1 VEGVFVLLQY
11 FFEEVVVEA
20 LTVRIEGWVDVEP
33 LVDSHCVN
41 LVE

>member
-1 VEGVFVLLQY
+1 VDSVFVLLQY
-11 FFEEVVVEA
+11 FFEEVVVDILA
-20 LTVRIEGWVDVEP
+20 ARIEGWIDVEP